1 MLVDPICAF
10 FSDMLQVH
18 KLQSKDLKKKKKR
31 NVKEKESEMWVLM
44 RRAQLDSCEEG

>member
-1 MLVDPICAF
+1 MLVDPICAC

-18 KLQSKDLKKKKKR
+18 KLQSKDLKKKR

-44 RRAQLDSCEEG
+44 RRARLDSCEEG